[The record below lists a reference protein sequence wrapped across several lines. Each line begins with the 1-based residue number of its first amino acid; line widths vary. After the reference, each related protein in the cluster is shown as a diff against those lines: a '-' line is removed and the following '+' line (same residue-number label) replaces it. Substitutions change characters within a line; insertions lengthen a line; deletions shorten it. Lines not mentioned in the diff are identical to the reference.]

1 MIVRPYADLAP
12 ERFRR
17 PFGAILFVAVFC
29 CVATFALRDIAHVPT
44 PWDQGPQNLVF
55 FMLGLNFLVWPNDSG
70 LSPLASRVIGSGLV
84 AVLLFSF
91 ATYIIRHL

>member
-1 MIVRPYADLAP
+1 MIARPYANLAP

-17 PFGAILFVAVFC
+17 PFNAALLVVAACCLISIAVEYSAAI
-29 CVATFALRDIAHVPT
+29 PT
-44 PWDQGPQNLVF
+44 PWALGVQGLMF
-55 FMLGLNFLVWPNDSG
+55 FMLGLNYLIWPNDS
-70 LSPLASRVIGSGLV
+70 SMTPLVSRVIGGGLV